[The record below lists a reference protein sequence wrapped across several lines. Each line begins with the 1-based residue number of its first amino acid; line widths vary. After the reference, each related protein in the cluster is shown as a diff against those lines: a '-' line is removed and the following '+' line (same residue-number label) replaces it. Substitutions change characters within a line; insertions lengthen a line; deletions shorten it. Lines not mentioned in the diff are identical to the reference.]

1 MLIYLVF
8 CSICTIFAAE
18 IIKCNSM
25 EAKNSSLTTRRR
37 ISRTGMYARTHKWM
51 IELASPELQAQCKSY
66 KDGKK
71 VANYETP
78 A

>member
-1 MLIYLVF
+1 
-8 CSICTIFAAE
+8 
-18 IIKCNSM
+18 M

>member
-1 MLIYLVF
+1 
-8 CSICTIFAAE
+8 
-18 IIKCNSM
+18 M
-25 EAKNSSLTTRRR
+25 EARSTNIGKRRR
-37 ISRTGMYARTHKWM
+37 VSRAGMYARTHKWM

-71 VANYETP
+71 VVNYETP